1 MIRIVETGD
10 KRIEKFNARPAFPE
24 EAEKA
29 AAEVLSAIRREG
41 DRAVRRYVAKFEGF
55 KGRDLRVDLE
65 SIRVGLASDRV
76 GETLNGSKNTLKDPK
91 TTLIDPKIAK
101 AVEDAHRRVL
111 KFSRASLRKDWSMKT
126 PRGGSEGEFFT
137 PMDRVGVYI
146 PGGTAPLASTS
157 VMTVTLA
164 KAAGVR
170 EIVACTP
177 AGKTGEVNPVLLYA
191 LKVAGAT
198 EIYRVGG
205 IQAIGMMAFGTKTCR
220 KVQKIAGPGN
230 AFVTAAKRQVY
241 GYVAI
246 DQVAGPSEIA
256 VLTDGSVDVRWIAAD
271 LLSQAEHG
279 SGWEKSL
286 CVCTSRKLAEEIRD
300 EVLRQTETLSRKA
313 LVQRVIDRDGIL
325 IVVAGN
331 VAEGLEVVNAFA
343 PEHFEIMT
351 RNALKVMKGVRSAGA
366 VFAGPWTPESAGDF
380 VAGPSHV
387 LPTGG
392 AADMFNGLTPDD
404 FRRRH
409 SFVSFTEGDLRETR
423 ATIEAFASVEGLDGH
438 GRAATIRFE

>member
-1 MIRIVETGD
+1 MIRIVKVGD
-10 KRIEKFNARPAFPE
+10 RRIGKFNARPAFPE

-29 AAEVLSAIRREG
+29 AAAVLADIKANG
-41 DRAVRRYVAKFEGF
+41 DKAVLAAVAKFEGF
-55 KGRDLRVDLE
+55 RAKSAASLRLKVDAAKLE
-65 SIRVGLASDRV
+65 QS
-76 GETLNGSKNTLKDPK
+76 
-91 TTLIDPKIAK
+91 IDPKLVK
-101 AVEDAHRRVL
+101 AVKDAHKRVTR
-111 KFSRASLRKDWSMKT
+111 FSLSSLRKAWTMKT
-126 PRGGSEGEFFT
+126 PRGGSAGEFYS

-157 VMTVTLA
+157 IMTVTLA
-164 KAAGVR
+164 KAAGVK

-177 AGKTGEVNPVLLYA
+177 AGKDGKVNPVLLYA
-191 LKVAGAT
+191 LALAGAT

-205 IQAIGMMAFGTKTCR
+205 IQAIGMIAFGTKTCR

-256 VLTDGSVDVRWIAAD
+256 VLTDGSVDKRWIAAD

-286 CVCTSRKLAEEIRD
+286 LVCTSEKQAKEIRD
-300 EVLRQTETLSRKA
+300 EVLAQTQTLSRRA
-313 LVQRVIDRDGIL
+313 LVERVIDRDGIL
-325 IVVAGN
+325 IVVAKD
-331 VAEGLEVVNAFA
+331 VAEGIEVVNRFA

-351 RNALKVMKGVRSAGA
+351 KDALKVMKGVRSAGA

-392 AADMFNGLTPDD
+392 AANMFNGLTPDD

-409 SFVSFTEGDLRETR
+409 SFVAFTQADLKETR
-423 ATIEAFASVEGLDGH
+423 PTIEAFAAVEGLDGH
-438 GRAATIRFE
+438 GRAATIRFAK

>member
-1 MIRIVETGD
+1 MIRIVKAGD
-10 KRIEKFNARPAFPE
+10 RRIERFNARPAFPE

-29 AAEVLSAIRREG
+29 AAQVLADIRRDG
-41 DRAVRRYVAKFEGF
+41 DKAVLAAVAKFEGF
-55 KGRDLRVDLE
+55 EATKASQLKVDLA
-65 SIRVGLASDRV
+65 RVSADG
-76 GETLNGSKNTLKDPK
+76 
-91 TTLIDPKIAK
+91 IDPKIVR
-101 AVEDAHRRVL
+101 AVNDAHRRVL
-111 KFSRASLRKDWSMKT
+111 RFSKASLRKDWSMKT
-126 PRGGSEGEFFT
+126 PRGGSAGEFFS

-164 KAAGVR
+164 KAAGVK

-177 AGKTGEVNPVLLYA
+177 AGRDGKVNPVLLYA
-191 LKVAGAT
+191 LKLAGAT

-205 IQAIGMMAFGTKTCR
+205 IQAIGLMAFGTKTCR

-279 SGWEKSL
+279 SGYEKSL
-286 CVCTSRKLAEEIRD
+286 CVCTSAKQAEAIRA

-325 IVVAGN
+325 IVVSKG
-331 VAEGLEVVNAFA
+331 VEEGLEVVNRFA

-351 RNALKVMKGVRSAGA
+351 KDALKVMKGVRSAGA
-366 VFAGPWTPESAGDF
+366 VFAGAWTPESAGDF

-392 AADMFNGLTPDD
+392 AANMFNGLTPDD

-409 SFVSFTEGDLRETR
+409 SFVAFTQKDLAETKS
-423 ATIEAFASVEGLDGH
+423 TIEAFAAVEGLDGH
-438 GRAATIRFE
+438 GRAATIRFDV

>member
-1 MIRIVETGD
+1 MIDIVQVGD
-10 KRIEKFNARPAFPE
+10 ARIEKFNARPAFPE

-29 AAEVLSAIRREG
+29 AAEVLAAIKAEG
-41 DRAVRRYVAKFEGF
+41 ETAVRRFVAKFEGF
-55 KGRDLRVDLE
+55 TGDNLKLDVDLDALE
-65 SIRVGLASDRV
+65 
-76 GETLNGSKNTLKDPK
+76 K
-91 TTLIDPKIAK
+91 TIDPKLVA
-101 AVEDAHRRVL
+101 AVKDAHRRVAA
-111 KFSRASLRKDWSMKT
+111 FSKASLKKAWTMST
-126 PRGGSEGEFFT
+126 PRGGTAGEFYS

-164 KAAGVR
+164 KAAGVK

-191 LKVAGAT
+191 LKLAGAT

-205 IQAIGMMAFGTKTCR
+205 IQAIGMMAFGTTSCR

-230 AFVTAAKRQVY
+230 AYVTAAKRQVY

-256 VLTDGSVDVRWIAAD
+256 VLTDGSVDIRWIAAD

-286 CVCTSRKLAEEIRD
+286 CVCTSQGLAEAIRA
-300 EVLRQTETLSRKA
+300 EVLHQTETLSRKA
-313 LVQRVIDRDGIL
+313 LVRRVIDRDGIL
-325 IVVAGN
+325 IVVSSSL
-331 VAEGLEVVNAFA
+331 AEGLEVVNRFA

-351 RNALKVMKGVRSAGA
+351 ENALEVMNGVRSAGA

-392 AADMFNGLTPDD
+392 AANMFNGLTPDD

-409 SFVSFTEGDLRETR
+409 SFVSFTEGDLRETKP
-423 ATIEAFASVEGLDGH
+423 TIEAFAAVEGLDGH

>member
-1 MIRIVETGD
+1 MIRIVKSSD
-10 KRIEKFNARPAFPE
+10 SRIEKFNARPAFPE

-29 AAEVLSAIRREG
+29 AFSVLSDIRKNG
-41 DRAVRRYVAKFEGF
+41 DAAVAKYVAKFEGA
-55 KGRDLRVDLE
+55 KLSARDFLVR
-65 SIRVGLASDRV
+65 
-76 GETLNGSKNTLKDPK
+76 ETDFSRLDPSVVR
-91 TTLIDPKIAK
+91 
-101 AVEDAHRRVL
+101 AVKDAHRRVVR
-111 KFSRASLRKDWSMKT
+111 FSKASLRKAWKIST
-126 PRGGSEGEFFT
+126 PKGGSAGEFFS
-137 PMDRVGVYI
+137 PMDRVGVYV

-157 VMTVTLA
+157 VMTVALA
-164 KAAGVR
+164 KVAGVK

-191 LKVAGAT
+191 LKLAGAT

-205 IQAIGMMAFGTKTCR
+205 IQAIGMMAYGTRTCR

-256 VLTDGSVDVRWIAAD
+256 VLTDGSVDPAWIAAD

-279 SGWEKSL
+279 SGYEKSL
-286 CVCTSRKLAEEIRD
+286 CVCTDRAFAEAVKA
-300 EVLRQTETLSRKA
+300 EVLRQAKLLDRREI
-313 LVQRVIDRDGIL
+313 VERVIGRDGIL
-325 IVVAGN
+325 IVVARDLDDGM
-331 VAEGLEVVNAFA
+331 AVVNRFA

-351 RNALKVMKGVRSAGA
+351 KDALKVMNGVRSAGA
-366 VFAGPWTPESAGDF
+366 VFAGVWTPESAGDF

-392 AADMFNGLTPDD
+392 AANMFNGLTPDD

-409 SFVSFTEGDLRETR
+409 SFVAFTRDDLAQTR
-423 ATIEAFASVEGLDGH
+423 ATIEKFAEVEGLSAH
-438 GRAATIRFE
+438 GRAATIRFEKI

>member
-1 MIRIVETGD
+1 MIRIVSAGD
-10 KRIEKFNARPAFPE
+10 RRIEAFNARPAFPE

-29 AAEVLSAIRREG
+29 AASALADIRARGDAAVLEL
-41 DRAVRRYVAKFEGF
+41 VAKFEGYRA
-55 KGRDLRVDLE
+55 KGAKALRLDL
-65 SIRVGLASDRV
+65 
-76 GETLNGSKNTLKDPK
+76 SKVSEKG
-91 TTLIDPKIAK
+91 IDPRVIR
-101 AVEDAHRRVL
+101 AVKDAHRRVMR
-111 KFSRASLRKDWSMKT
+111 FSKASLRGAWRMET
-126 PRGGSEGEFFT
+126 PRGGSAGEFFS
-137 PMDRVGVYI
+137 PMDRVGVYV

-177 AGKTGEVNPVLLYA
+177 AGRDGLVNPVLLYA
-191 LKVAGAT
+191 LRLAGAT
-198 EIYRVGG
+198 EVYRVGG

-230 AFVTAAKRQVY
+230 AYVTAAKRQVY

-286 CVCTSRKLAEEIRD
+286 CVCTSKPLAERIRA
-300 EVLRQTETLSRKA
+300 EVLEQTKTLSRRA
-313 LVQRVIDRDGIL
+313 LVERVIDRDGVL
-325 IVVAGN
+325 IVVAKDVG
-331 VAEGLEVVNAFA
+331 EGLEIVNRFA

-351 RNALKVMKGVRSAGA
+351 KDALRVMKGVRAAGA
-366 VFAGPWTPESAGDF
+366 VFAGAWTPESAGDF

-392 AADMFNGLTPDD
+392 AANMFNGLTPDD

-409 SFVSFTEGDLRETR
+409 SFVAFTREDLAETR
-423 ATIEAFASVEGLDGH
+423 RTIEAFAAVEGLDGH
-438 GRAATIRFE
+438 GRAATIRFAR

>member
-1 MIRIVETGD
+1 MIRIVQAD
-10 KRIEKFNARPAFPE
+10 SRRVAAFNARPAFPD
-24 EAEKA
+24 EAEQA
-29 AAEVLSAIRREG
+29 AASVLADIRRDG
-41 DRAVRRYVAKFEGF
+41 DRAVRRAVARFEGF
-55 KGRDLRVDLE
+55 KGSRLRLDVDAGALE
-65 SIRVGLASDRV
+65 RQ
-76 GETLNGSKNTLKDPK
+76 
-91 TTLIDPKIAK
+91 IDPKLVR
-101 AVEDAHRRVL
+101 AVKDAHRRVL
-111 KFSRASLRKDWSMKT
+111 RFSKASLRKAWSMKT
-126 PRGGSEGEFFT
+126 PRGGTAGEFFS
-137 PMDRVGVYI
+137 PMDRVGVYV

-164 KAAGVR
+164 QAAGVR

-177 AGKTGEVNPVLLYA
+177 AGKDGKVNPVLLYA
-191 LKVAGAT
+191 LKLAGAT

-279 SGWEKSL
+279 SGYEKSL
-286 CVCTSRKLAEEIRD
+286 CVCTSRALAAQIRA
-300 EVLRQTETLSRKA
+300 EVLRQTETLSRRE
-313 LVQRVIDRDGIL
+313 LVRRVIDRDGIL
-325 IVVAGN
+325 IVVAQT
-331 VAEGLEVVNAFA
+331 VAEGLEVVNRFA

-351 RNALKVMKGVRSAGA
+351 KDALKVMKGVRSAGA
-366 VFAGPWTPESAGDF
+366 VFAGAWTPESAGDF

-392 AADMFNGLTPDD
+392 AANMFNGLTPDD

-409 SFVSFTEGDLRETR
+409 SFVAFTRNDLADTR
-423 ATIEAFASVEGLDGH
+423 ATIEAFAAVEGLDGH
-438 GRAATIRFE
+438 GRAATIRFG

>member
-1 MIRIVETGD
+1 MIRIVKASD
-10 KRIEKFNARPAFPE
+10 SRVKKFNARPAFPE

-29 AAEVLSAIRREG
+29 AAEVLADIKAHGEK
-41 DRAVRRYVAKFEGF
+41 AVLKYVRKFEGY
-55 KGRDLRVDLE
+55 KGTDLKVTASLTELE
-65 SIRVGLASDRV
+65 AS
-76 GETLNGSKNTLKDPK
+76 
-91 TTLIDPKIAK
+91 IDPRILK
-101 AVEDAHRRVL
+101 AVKDAHKRVM
-111 KFSRASLRKDWSMKT
+111 KFSKASLREPWTMAT
-126 PRGGSEGEFFT
+126 PRGGSAGEFYS
-137 PMDRVGVYI
+137 PMDRVGVYV

-157 VMTVTLA
+157 IMTVTLA
-164 KAAGVR
+164 KAAGVK

-177 AGKTGEVNPVLLYA
+177 AGKTGDVNPVLLYA
-191 LKVAGAT
+191 LLLAGAT
-198 EIYRVGG
+198 EVYRVGG
-205 IQAIGMMAFGTKTCR
+205 IQAVGMMAFGSASCR

-256 VLTDGSVDVRWIAAD
+256 VLTDGSVDPQWIAAD

-286 CVCTSRKLAEEIRD
+286 CVCTSEAEAEAIRRETLA
-300 EVLRQTETLSRKA
+300 QAKTLSRYELIK
-313 LVQRVIDRDGIL
+313 RVIDRDGIL
-325 IVVAGN
+325 IVVAPSIK
-331 VAEGLEVVNAFA
+331 AGLEVVNEFA

-351 RNALKVMKGVRSAGA
+351 KDALKVMKGVRSAGA

-392 AADMFNGLTPDD
+392 AANMFNGLTPDD

-409 SFVSFTEGDLRETR
+409 SFVAFTREDLAETKS
-423 ATIEAFASVEGLDGH
+423 TIEAFANVEGLDAH